1 MLHKY
6 ELSSANEPKRD
17 DFPDQPLAA
26 DKKISSNK
34 DVRDE
39 ISNFVGDY
47 QRYRSAR
54 GNDDLMV
61 VGEYSGSSNNCN
73 RSNNER
79 RDQEKDYKE
88 NDRDR
93 QHRSNRDRER
103 ERGRHRNSED
113 RGMQRAGRDRRSNSK
128 ERFGPWHNKDS
139 ERHHGGSRAESPYLD
154 KNCDTGGKKKYD
166 SERHSPCSQDAMSG
180 LTVLENLRDRGVSRS
195 PIRDS
200 RSGNEKSGQGS
211 NALNYM

>member
-1 MLHKY
+1 MVSTPGFCTPIL
-6 ELSSANEPKRD
+6 L
-17 DFPDQPLAA
+17 
-26 DKKISSNK
+26 I
-34 DVRDE
+34 
-39 ISNFVGDY
+39 I
-47 QRYRSAR
+47 

-61 VGEYSGSSNNCN
+61 VGEYSGSSNNYN

-113 RGMQRAGRDRRSNSK
+113 RGMQRTGRDRRSNSK
-128 ERFGPWHNKDS
+128 ERYGPWHSKDS
-139 ERHHGGSRAESPYLD
+139 ERHHGSSRAESPYLD
-154 KNCDTGGKKKYD
+154 KNCDTGGKKKYNSD
-166 SERHSPCSQDAMSG
+166 RHSPCNQDAMSG

-211 NALNYM
+211 NTLNYMAREIQVRKSSIKSRNN

>member
-1 MLHKY
+1 M
-6 ELSSANEPKRD
+6 SSV
-17 DFPDQPLAA
+17 
-26 DKKISSNK
+26 K

-61 VGEYSGSSNNCN
+61 VGEYSGSSNNYD

-113 RGMQRAGRDRRSNSK
+113 RGMQRAGRDRRSSSK

-139 ERHHGGSRAESPYLD
+139 EHHGSSRAESPYLD
-154 KNCDTGGKKKYD
+154 K
-166 SERHSPCSQDAMSG
+166 
-180 LTVLENLRDRGVSRS
+180 
-195 PIRDS
+195 
-200 RSGNEKSGQGS
+200 
-211 NALNYM
+211 